1 MAEATNFYGSSD
13 NGGVYS
19 GTDPFRGELMQAL
32 EPFIPSASL
41 THPDLPSSSSFS
53 FSSSSPSSSFSSS
66 PFTLSSSQSQPDFC
80 STSTDT
86 QMFSQGYSSNYSDQ
100 LSAAGVSSSS
110 FNHLNLAQIQQI
122 QNQMYLQQQQNSY
135 MNMLSQ
141 QQQQQQQH
149 FRTTAQNSYICP
161 KSIPMK
167 AMGLPTTAKPTK
179 LYRGVRQRHWGKWV
193 AEIRLPR
200 NRTRLWLGTFD
211 TAEEAA
217 MAYDK
222 AAYKLRGDFARLNFP
237 HLKHQL
243 SSAGAGKFGDQQ
255 NKPTSTV
262 DAKLEAICQSLAINN
277 SASQKQ
283 GKITKPARVSSKKTK
298 KSMVTEVA
306 AAVDASQSVV
316 TEMDSSSNC
325 EMGSLFTDVYKVKNE
340 TLSPPPLMVSES
352 SSDGNC
358 SSPESGVEVPDFAEQ
373 AWNDDFSSSANFM
386 LRKYPSYEIDWDA
399 VDAIIPM

>member
-13 NGGVYS
+13 DNSSNGGVYS

-41 THPDLPSSSSFS
+41 THPDLPSSSFS
-53 FSSSSPSSSFSSS
+53 FSSSSLSSSFSSS

-80 STSTDT
+80 SPSTDT
-86 QMFSQGYSSNYSDQ
+86 QMFSQGYSGNYSDQ
-100 LSAAGVSSSS
+100 LSGAGVSSSS
-110 FNHLNLAQIQQI
+110 PFNHLNLAQIQQI

-135 MNMLSQ
+135 MNMIS
-141 QQQQQQQH
+141 QQQQQH

-283 GKITKPARVSSKKTK
+283 GKISKPARVSSKKTK
-298 KSMVTEVA
+298 KIMVTEA
-306 AAVDASQSVV
+306 AAVDSSQSVV

-373 AWNDDFSSSANFM
+373 AWNDDLSSSANFM

-399 VDAIIPM
+399 VDAILPM

>member
-13 NGGVYS
+13 YNSSSNGGVYS

-53 FSSSSPSSSFSSS
+53 FSSSSPSSSSFSSS
-66 PFTLSSSQSQPDFC
+66 PFTLSSSSQPDFC
-80 STSTDT
+80 SSSTDT

-100 LSAAGVSSSS
+100 LSAAGVSSSSS

-135 MNMLSQ
+135 MNMIS
-141 QQQQQQQH
+141 QQH

-161 KSIPMK
+161 KSIPMR
-167 AMGLPTTAKPTK
+167 AVGLPATAKPTK

-298 KSMVTEVA
+298 KSMVTEA
-306 AAVDASQSVV
+306 AAVDSSQSVV

-373 AWNDDFSSSANFM
+373 AWNDDLSSSANFM

-399 VDAIIPM
+399 VDAILPM

>member
-1 MAEATNFYGSSD
+1 MAEAKRFYGSSD
-13 NGGVYS
+13 NGSNGGVYS
-19 GTDPFRGELMQAL
+19 GSSTDPFRGELMQAL

-41 THPDLPSSSSFS
+41 THPDPSSSFS
-53 FSSSSPSSSFSSS
+53 FSSSPFALSS
-66 PFTLSSSQSQPDFC
+66 TSSSQPDYC
-80 STSTDT
+80 STSTDI
-86 QMFSQGYSSNYSDQ
+86 QMFSQGYYSNYSDQ
-100 LSAAGVSSSS
+100 LSSGVSSSS

-122 QNQMYLQQQQNSY
+122 QNQLYLQQQQNSY
-135 MNMLSQ
+135 MAMMTQ
-141 QQQQQQQH
+141 QQQQ
-149 FRTTAQNSYICP
+149 FRTTQNSYLSP
-161 KSIPMK
+161 KSIPVR
-167 AMGLPTTAKPTK
+167 AVGLPATTTAKPTK

-243 SSAGAGKFGDQQ
+243 SSAGGDGKFGEQQ
-255 NKPTSTV
+255 NKLPPPSV

-283 GKITKPARVSSKKTK
+283 GKITKPVRVSSKKTK
-298 KSMVTEVA
+298 KSMVTESA
-306 AAVDASQSVV
+306 AATAVDSTSSVID
-316 TEMDSSSNC
+316 MDSSSKC
-325 EMGSLFTDVYKVKNE
+325 EMGFQGSSFTEVYKVKNE

-352 SSDGNC
+352 SSDGGC

-399 VDAIIPM
+399 VDAILPM

>member
-13 NGGVYS
+13 SSSNGGVYS
-19 GTDPFRGELMQAL
+19 SSTDPFRGELMQAL
-32 EPFIPSASL
+32 EPFIPSASI
-41 THPDLPSSSSFS
+41 THPD
-53 FSSSSPSSSFSSS
+53 PSSSFSSS
-66 PFTLSSSQSQPDFC
+66 PFTLFSTSSYSSSSQPDFC
-80 STSTDT
+80 STSSTDT
-86 QMFSQGYSSNYSDQ
+86 QMFSQGYSSNYCDQ
-100 LSAAGVSSSS
+100 LSSGVSSSF

-122 QNQMYLQQQQNSY
+122 QNQLYLQQQQNSY
-135 MNMLSQ
+135 MNMMQ
-141 QQQQQQQH
+141 QQQS
-149 FRTTAQNSYICP
+149 RTTQNSYLSP
-161 KSIPMK
+161 QSIPMK
-167 AMGLPTTAKPTK
+167 AVGLSSTTTKPTK

-222 AAYKLRGDFARLNFP
+222 AAYKLRGNFARLNFP

-243 SSAGAGKFGDQQ
+243 SSAGGDGKFGEQQ
-255 NKPTSTV
+255 NKPPTSSV

-283 GKITKPARVSSKKTK
+283 GKITKPVRVSSKKTK
-298 KSMVTEVA
+298 KSMVTEA
-306 AAVDASQSVV
+306 AADVDSTSSVIDI
-316 TEMDSSSNC
+316 DSSSKC
-325 EMGSLFTDVYKVKNE
+325 EMGSQGSSYSEVYKVKNE
-340 TLSPPPLMVSES
+340 TLSPPPLTVSES
-352 SSDGNC
+352 SSDGGC

-373 AWNDDFSSSANFM
+373 AWNNDFSSSANFM

-399 VDAIIPM
+399 VDAILPM